1 MSGFIA
7 GGLVPSASVPGS
19 HINNDPFWPS
29 IDLDSM
35 REKLRI
41 DSSVTPARL
50 ETAVVAGIISVNRDL
65 AKWRSAQQAQ
75 GFAAL
80 ADVPTDAYLTS
91 AERQHLYVRA
101 VECAAGAEVSERY
114 RGYDSTSS
122 GNKMPKI
129 PHRPSTS
136 IAAISVGPC
145 ATSWVNRAPPWSCCD
160 GRAEANPAKRHRRR
174 PLLAPLRPHGR
185 RRRGRARRQPRQPTR
200 GQSSRPVC
208 WSPFPNSKR
217 RRLSNRW

>member
-19 HINNDPFWPS
+19 HINSDPFWPS

-80 ADVPTDAYLTS
+80 ADVPADAYLTS

-122 GNKMPKI
+122 GNKNAED
-129 PHRPSTS
+129 STPT
-136 IAAISVGPC
+136 I
-145 ATSWVNRAPPWSCCD
+145 D
-160 GRAEANPAKRHRRR
+160 EYRRDQR
-174 PLLAPLRPHGR
+174 WAVRDFLGKSRTTVELL
-185 RRRGRARRQPRQPTR
+185 
-200 GQSSRPVC
+200 
-208 WSPFPNSKR
+208 
-217 RRLSNRW
+217 

>member
-7 GGLVPSASVPGS
+7 GGLVPSASVPSS
-19 HINNDPFWPS
+19 HINSDPFWPS

-80 ADVPTDAYLTS
+80 AEVPTDAYLTS

-122 GNKMPKI
+122 GNKNAEG
-129 PHRPSTS
+129 STPT
-136 IAAISVGPC
+136 I
-145 ATSWVNRAPPWSCCD
+145 D
-160 GRAEANPAKRHRRR
+160 EYRRDQR
-174 PLLAPLRPHGR
+174 WAVRDFLGKSRTTVELL
-185 RRRGRARRQPRQPTR
+185 
-200 GQSSRPVC
+200 
-208 WSPFPNSKR
+208 
-217 RRLSNRW
+217 

>member
-19 HINNDPFWPS
+19 HINSDPFWPS

-35 REKLRI
+35 RETLRI

-80 ADVPTDAYLTS
+80 ADVPADGYLTS

-122 GNKMPKI
+122 GNKNAED
-129 PHRPSTS
+129 STPT
-136 IAAISVGPC
+136 I
-145 ATSWVNRAPPWSCCD
+145 D
-160 GRAEANPAKRHRRR
+160 EYRRDQR
-174 PLLAPLRPHGR
+174 WAVRDFLGKSRTTVELL
-185 RRRGRARRQPRQPTR
+185 
-200 GQSSRPVC
+200 
-208 WSPFPNSKR
+208 
-217 RRLSNRW
+217 